1 MTLEWDRRVR
11 EGCVRAARG
20 LVEAGI
26 DVIVELGLWDPWG
39 KVAAARVMSG
49 LPAYVV
55 RERCELATLEDRERE
70 RGDRFLGTA
79 ARQSAELEGVP
90 YDYDV
95 VTENA
100 TPEVLAK
107 DLLAWLGTK
116 PTPLAL
122 RKLADC

>member
-1 MTLEWDRRVR
+1 MGK
-11 EGCVRAARG
+11 GCCG
-20 LVEAGI
+20 
-26 DVIVELGLWDPWG
+26 
-39 KVAAARVMSG
+39 RVMSG

-55 RERCELATLEDRERE
+55 RVRCELATLEDRERE

-79 ARQSAELEGVP
+79 ARQSVELEGVP

-100 TPEVLAK
+100 TPDVLAE
-107 DLLAWLGTK
+107 DLLAWLSTK

-122 RKLADC
+122 RKLADCSRAT